1 MNNTSK
7 TDALEIA
14 VHIII
19 VLLGIIVLFIAQG
32 FTDTFWQ
39 PLLVNIGSSLV
50 VVTILFAIF
59 EMFRRRHQSQDKS
72 TSLYSESS
80 VVNNEKARA
89 MLDSL
94 KSKQQHPVATSSR
107 KVNSGQKNRNP

>member
-19 VLLGIIVLFIAQG
+19 VLLGIIVLFIARG

-39 PLLVNIGSSLV
+39 SLLVNIGSSLV

-59 EMFRRRHQSQDKS
+59 EMFRRRHQSQDI
-72 TSLYSESS
+72 E
-80 VVNNEKARA
+80 NNEKARS
-89 MLDSL
+89 MLELL
-94 KSKQQHPVATSSR
+94 KSNQRHSVATSSR
-107 KVNSGQKNRNP
+107 KVNSSKNHNL